1 MSPWP
6 TEPLA
11 LALSPPLPAGPGGAA
26 ARVEAA
32 LTAWRD
38 ALDQA
43 APPPRRQVLCVLRDD
58 LVRYR
63 VLPWNDGF
71 TSDAGRMA
79 LARQGFID
87 AFGEVARPW
96 QVQIDAPSWG
106 RASLACAIDARLLA
120 GLGTELAAR
129 GLRQA
134 GVQPA
139 LVRACNLERHSLPK
153 QGGWFVLRH
162 DGGLSLLLWQGD
174 QARHVTQVAGNGTA
188 LEVLIQR
195 ESFKLGLE
203 DSTTAIHELRSPC
216 APAATAAATAAETP
230 MASAGAPPAARLRA
244 ATPALATA
252 QFRGG

>member
-1 MSPWP
+1 MSLWS

-11 LALSPPLPAGPGGAA
+11 LALSPPLPPGPGGAA

-32 LTAWRD
+32 LAAWRD

-43 APPPRRQVLCVLRDD
+43 APPPRRQVLCLLRDD

-63 VLPWNDGF
+63 VLPWRDGF
-71 TSDAGRMA
+71 TSGAGRLA

-87 AFGEVARPW
+87 AFGEAARLW
-96 QVQIDAPSWG
+96 QVQIDAPRWR
-106 RASLACAIDARLLA
+106 RASLACAIDPRLLA

-139 LVRACNLERHSLPK
+139 LVRACNLERHNLPK

-162 DGGLSLLLWQGD
+162 DAGLSLLLWQGD
-174 QARHVTQVAGNGTA
+174 QSRHVAQVAGHGTA
-188 LEVLIQR
+188 LDVLIQR

-203 DSTTAIHELRSPC
+203 DTTPAVHELRSPW
-216 APAATAAATAAETP
+216 APAATLAATP
-230 MASAGAPPAARLRA
+230 MVSAGAPPVARLRA
-244 ATPALATA
+244 ATPALTTA
-252 QFRGG
+252 QVRGA